1 MRPMA
6 VLATVLGC
14 AAAAGAAS
22 AQALGGPSPNSPIQ
36 ASQNQASQTPA
47 SPIQASQTLALLNG
61 AAFAPRTPGDS
72 IDPASAL
79 IDHEQYQ
86 PGQGLVRWMTGEAQF
101 APNAGG
107 AVDSMRISVGGTLRT
122 PGGLPLNLSHGQ
134 YDAQAYEVALTRAWP
149 SALAFDGEHIGVDVT
164 PHAGVG
170 MTSLGG
176 SAEAGATLR
185 LMQKDAAIKERLN
198 AMGVKDGAAFGDKGR
213 WYLFAAASG
222 RAVGLNVLHGDQ
234 GWDRAGMSTDQ
245 TSTLIGD
252 TQVGVGWRK
261 GAMQTSLGYIHRE
274 MKGQQNYLWG
284 VDPGSDNMVAF
295 SFQIRPR
302 F

>member
-1 MRPMA
+1 MA

-14 AAAAGAAS
+14 AAASAAN
-22 AQALGGPSPNSPIQ
+22 AQALSATTPPPSAG
-36 ASQNQASQTPA
+36 ASR
-47 SPIQASQTLALLNG
+47 TLAILNS
-61 AAFAPRTPGDS
+61 AAFAPKGPAEAV
-72 IDPASAL
+72 DPTSAL
-79 IDHEQYQ
+79 IDHEHVD
-86 PGQGLVRWMTGEAQF
+86 PGQGLVRWMTGETQISQ
-101 APNAGG
+101 PGGG
-107 AVDSMRISVGGTLRT
+107 AVDSLRVSVGGVIRT
-122 PGGLPLNLSHGQ
+122 PGGLMLTPGRGQ
-134 YDAQAYEVALTRAWP
+134 YDSKAYEVALTREWP
-149 SALAFDGEHIGVDVT
+149 AALAYDNETIGVDVT
-164 PHAGVG
+164 PHAGLG

-176 SAEAGATLR
+176 SAEAGATVR

-222 RAVGLNVLHGDQ
+222 RAVGLNMLHGEG

-245 TSTLIGD
+245 TSTLVGD

-261 GAMQTSLGYIHRE
+261 GPMQTSFGYIHRE
-274 MKGQQNYLWG
+274 VKGQNMLWG